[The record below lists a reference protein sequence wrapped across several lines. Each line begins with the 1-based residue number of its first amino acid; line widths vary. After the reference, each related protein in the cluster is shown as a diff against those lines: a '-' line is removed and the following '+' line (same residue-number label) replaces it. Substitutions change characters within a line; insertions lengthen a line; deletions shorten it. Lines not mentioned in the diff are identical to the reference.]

1 MAKKKT
7 IKTAPKATELT
18 QKERKQMR
26 EKLSSI
32 AKITP
37 EDLITAISEEPDG
50 QLAVNVVMDALWPKF
65 KEVFK
70 VGMPAKG
77 RFTSDV
83 VYQKQLENY
92 RKWTAGIRSIAKYWY
107 LAGMNHEQNHKDI
120 LSVLNP
126 SKDADAPVDVPEEA
140 AHADVP
146 EEKK

>member
-37 EDLITAISEEPDG
+37 EDLITAISEKPDG

-77 RFTSDV
+77 RFTSDA
-83 VYQKQLENY
+83 VYQKQLEDY

-107 LAGMNHEQNHKDI
+107 LAGMNHKQNHKDV
-120 LSVLNP
+120 LSVMDS
-126 SKDADAPVDVPEEA
+126 SKDAEAPADVPEEA
-140 AHADVP
+140 APADVP